1 LGDVVNLWRTDEVLG
16 ATHDGRFRRIVVQ
29 ESRLRC
35 GTLSFAPGDYVE
47 EHAHL
52 TSDEIF
58 YGVSG
63 TGRITVEGESLDV
76 GPGDLVFIPAGERH
90 IVEVSELAAEP
101 FVIFAAVA
109 PNTGDDTLYSSAPQ
123 A

>member
-1 LGDVVNLWRTDEVLG
+1 MKRWRMDVTLGT
-16 ATHDGRFRRIVVQ
+16 TKDGRFRRIVVQ
-29 ESRLRC
+29 EKRLRC

-58 YGVSG
+58 YGITG
-63 TGRITVEGESLDV
+63 TGRITVEGESFDV
-76 GPGDLVFIPAGERH
+76 GPGDLVFVSAGERH
-90 IVEVSELAAEP
+90 IVEVSKSAAEP

-109 PNTGDDTLYSSAPQ
+109 PNTGDDTVLSASSPI
-123 A
+123 